1 MKLYKFSSL
10 ASLQRVSESLA
21 LSLRSLPSIGD
32 MASPSTWRTNHYQE
46 KELTLSP
53 LPSTKAIDCSSI
65 WKTTTQK
72 HWNCIFISVVL
83 SNQIDRSWKI
93 HLFSYLMQCI
103 GIFAIYD
110 IGKYIAIVS
119 LDFYIVHQC
128 KSESDEWLKL
138 KITLQK
144 IPLGIFMTRLLWKLN
159 FLSSNKKDHFL
170 PARFQIINI

>member
-32 MASPSTWRTNHYQE
+32 MASPSTWRTNHFQE
-46 KELTLSP
+46 KEITLPP

-72 HWNCIFISVVL
+72 HWNCIFISVAL

-93 HLFSYLMQCI
+93 HLFSYAMHWHICHIWHWQIYSNSFFRFLHSTSVQVWVWWMIEIEGNTSKDSSWYFHDKTLM
-103 GIFAIYD
+103 
-110 IGKYIAIVS
+110 
-119 LDFYIVHQC
+119 
-128 KSESDEWLKL
+128 
-138 KITLQK
+138 KIEF
-144 IPLGIFMTRLLWKLN
+144 PLIQLCQERP
-159 FLSSNKKDHFL
+159 FLTCQVPNY
-170 PARFQIINI
+170 